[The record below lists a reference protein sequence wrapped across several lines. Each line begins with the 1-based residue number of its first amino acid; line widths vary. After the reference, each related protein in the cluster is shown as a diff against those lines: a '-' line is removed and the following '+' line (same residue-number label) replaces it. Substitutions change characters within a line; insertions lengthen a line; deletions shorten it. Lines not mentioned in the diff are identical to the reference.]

1 MGISILSFP
10 PSLKSIQTIDFE
22 QVSEYHELRKAGP
35 YGFAH
40 EYLIRCNTEA
50 KSDDEIDV
58 EVYTK
63 LVQLDSKLGTTA
75 SKQLDRCLFYTTRSD
90 IIQVLI
96 FAQNSR
102 FKIIL
107 DNRF

>member
-1 MGISILSFP
+1 M
-10 PSLKSIQTIDFE
+10 LKKLDA
-22 QVSEYHELRKAGP
+22 V
-35 YGFAH
+35 GFAQI
-40 EYLIRCNTEA
+40 YLHQFNKGSNPEE
-50 KSDDEIDV
+50 EIDI

-75 SKQLDRCLFYTTRSD
+75 SEQLYRSIYYTTRSD

-96 FAQNSR
+96 IAQNSR

-107 DNRF
+107 VYRFCASE